1 MVRQHDSKT
10 VRAFIIAAGPEFSRS
25 LANRL
30 SGLPGLR
37 ITWSQAKDAA
47 EALVHPDLG
56 RSDLLLAELPLP
68 MPAGMDR
75 HDLAK
80 EFADIPVVG
89 FSDSDATLF
98 LHESFSENVV
108 IVLPKTGL
116 DNTLLARGIGCAVK
130 YAKLGRRLA
139 ASQAALDRSGNR
151 FQSIIDHTADGIVVV
166 EMNGRIRLA
175 NPSAEKLF
183 GTGAHQLVGELFGHG
198 HALVPDESAE
208 IQMVSRDGTSKT
220 VEMRVTQSRLDDGQQ
235 VYLASLRDIT
245 ARKRLEQ
252 DLTAMKEA
260 AESAN
265 LAKSRFLANMS
276 HEIRTPMN
284 GILGMTE
291 LIMGSELSAKQ
302 HDYLEMVRQ
311 SALSLMEILNDILDF
326 SKIEAGKIELEDEP
340 FDAHATIRSAISIFT
355 ALAQNKGITLTYS
368 IADTVPKRLMGDAI
382 RLRQIIANLV
392 GNAVKFTAVGG
403 VHLTTECVMGCN
415 ESDGV
420 SGGGLPE
427 SRIRLRIGVA
437 DTGAGIAKENL
448 ATIFE
453 SFTQADNSSTRKFH
467 GTGLGLAICK
477 RLAEQ
482 MSGRIWAE
490 SEEGNGSFFAFEA
503 TFGLITEAPL
513 EAPKPPPPPPIRPLT
528 ILLAEDNMI
537 NQLFATE
544 ILEQSGHRVIAVT
557 NGAAALATLA
567 KKRVDVAIM
576 DIQMP
581 EMDGI
586 QTTRRIRA
594 GEIPGVPR
602 DLPIIAMTAHALK
615 GDRERFLE
623 SGMDEYLS
631 KPVSSEGI
639 HAALYHALS
648 EKNRLTPEDDGPMTP
663 SKVLDEEW
671 LLDKARGNR
680 EFLKKL
686 FAVFVDQEPGKVA
699 LMRRA
704 AGDSDFEELA
714 FLAHAF
720 KGAAAT
726 MGAEVLKDRACELEK
741 AAKTGDKAKAL
752 RDVEALPGEMEEAI
766 RAMRAFMTD

>member
-1 MVRQHDSKT
+1 MLHQHDPKT
-10 VRAFIIAAGPEFSRS
+10 IRAFIITVEPEFSRS

-30 SGLPGLR
+30 LGLPGFH
-37 ITWSQAKDAA
+37 IVWSAALGVA
-47 EALVHPDLG
+47 EALAHPDLA
-56 RSDLLLAELPLP
+56 RSDLVLADLPLP

-75 HDLAK
+75 HDLAQT
-80 EFADIPVVG
+80 FASVPVVG
-89 FSDSDATLF
+89 FSDSDSAFF
-98 LHESFSENVV
+98 LHESFSENVA
-108 IVLPKTGL
+108 ITLPKTRL
-116 DNTLLARGIGCAVK
+116 DNTLLAQGIGCAVRC
-130 YAKLGRRLA
+130 AKLGRRL
-139 ASQAALDRSGNR
+139 SECQSALDRSESR

-166 EMNGRIRLA
+166 DMNGRIRLT

-183 GTGAHQLVGELFGHG
+183 GASAYQLAGELFGYVLIPG
-198 HALVPDESAE
+198 ESAE

-245 ARKRLEQ
+245 ARKRLEE
-252 DLTAMKEA
+252 DLTTMKEA
-260 AESAN
+260 AEAAN

-291 LIMGSELSAKQ
+291 LIMGSELTAKQ

-340 FDAHATIRSAISIFT
+340 FDVHVTIRSAISIFT
-355 ALAQNKGITLTYS
+355 ALAQNKGITLRYS
-368 IADTVPKRLMGDAI
+368 IADTVPRRLKGDSI
-382 RLRQIIANLV
+382 RLRQILANLV
-392 GNAVKFTAVGG
+392 GNAVKFTAEGS
-403 VHLTTECVMGCN
+403 VHLCAECLSGC
-415 ESDGV
+415 DGCP
-420 SGGGLPE
+420 GDGAPE
-427 SRIRLRIGVA
+427 SRTRLRISVA
-437 DTGAGIAKENL
+437 DTGAGIAKESL

-477 RLAEQ
+477 RLVEQ
-482 MSGRIWAE
+482 MNGRIWAE
-490 SEEGNGSFFAFEA
+490 SEEGKGSLFAFEA
-503 TFGLITEAPL
+503 TFGVITEIPA
-513 EAPKPPPPPPIRPLT
+513 ETPKSPPPPPIRPLT

-557 NGAAALATLA
+557 SGAAALATLA
-567 KKRVDVAIM
+567 RERVDVAIM

-581 EMDGI
+581 EMDGV
-586 QTTRRIRA
+586 QATRRIRA
-594 GEIPGVPR
+594 GEIAGVAR

-631 KPVSSEGI
+631 KPVSSEDI
-639 HAALYHALS
+639 HAALYRVLS
-648 EKNRLTPEDDGPMTP
+648 EKNRLTPGDDGAM
-663 SKVLDEEW
+663 SAFKILDEQW
-671 LLDKARGNR
+671 LLEKARGNR

-686 FAVFVDQEPGKVA
+686 FAVFVEQEPGKVVQ
-699 LMRRA
+699 MRQA
-704 AGDSDFEELA
+704 AKDSDFEELA
-714 FLAHAF
+714 FQAHAL

-726 MGAEVLKDRACELEK
+726 MGAEILKNRAYEMEK
-741 AAKTGDKAKAL
+741 AAKARDQAKAL
-752 RDVEALPGEMEEAI
+752 REIEALEGEMQDALA
-766 RAMRAFMTD
+766 AMREFMAG